1 MHSMTVFRRGKEN
14 GPESN
19 HQIRSYFAGG
29 LILGALGAVA
39 LAKGKKAGGIKP
51 LASSLLSAGLDVQ
64 DKVMT
69 GIDGVREELADVVAE
84 AQVKSQM
91 RRESQEEAEAAAT
104 VQAKPV
110 KKTRRVAKAKK
121 TA

>member
-1 MHSMTVFRRGKEN
+1 MVLNQTTKYGL
-14 GPESN
+14 
-19 HQIRSYFAGG
+19 IFAGG

-51 LASSLLSAGLDVQ
+51 LASSLLSAGLDVK

-69 GIDGVREELADVVAE
+69 GIDGVREELADAVAE
-84 AQVKSQM
+84 AQVKSQSQM

-110 KKTRRVAKAKK
+110 KKTRRVAKTKK
-121 TA
+121 AV

>member
-1 MHSMTVFRRGKEN
+1 MVLNQTTKYGL
-14 GPESN
+14 
-19 HQIRSYFAGG
+19 IFAGG

-51 LASSLLSAGLDVQ
+51 LASSLLSAGMDVK

-104 VQAKPV
+104 VQANPV

>member
-1 MHSMTVFRRGKEN
+1 MVLNQTTKYGL
-14 GPESN
+14 
-19 HQIRSYFAGG
+19 IFAGG

-51 LASSLLSAGLDVQ
+51 LASSILSAGLDVK

-91 RRESQEEAEAAAT
+91 RREAQEEAQAA
-104 VQAKPV
+104 VVVEQAKPA
-110 KKTRRVAKAKK
+110 KKARRVAKAKK
-121 TA
+121 AA

>member
-1 MHSMTVFRRGKEN
+1 MVLNQTTKYGL
-14 GPESN
+14 
-19 HQIRSYFAGG
+19 IFAGG

-51 LASSLLSAGLDVQ
+51 LASSLLSAGMDVK

-91 RRESQEEAEAAAT
+91 RREPR
-104 VQAKPV
+104 K
-110 KKTRRVAKAKK
+110 RRNCCLLYGKARRSARWVVASASGF
-121 TA
+121 

>member
-1 MHSMTVFRRGKEN
+1 MVLNQTTKYGL
-14 GPESN
+14 
-19 HQIRSYFAGG
+19 IFAGG

-51 LASSLLSAGLDVQ
+51 LASSLLSAGLDVK

-104 VQAKPV
+104 VPAKPV
-110 KKTRRVAKAKK
+110 KKTRSVDKTKKAL
-121 TA
+121 

>member
-1 MHSMTVFRRGKEN
+1 MVLNQTTKYGL
-14 GPESN
+14 
-19 HQIRSYFAGG
+19 IFAGVSV
-29 LILGALGAVA
+29 LVALGAFA
-39 LAKGKKAGGIKP
+39 IAKGKKAGGLKP
-51 LASSLLSAGLDVQ
+51 LASFSLSAGLDVK

-91 RRESQEEAEAAAT
+91 RRESQEEAEAAT
-104 VQAKPV
+104 VLEAKPV

-121 TA
+121 AA

>member
-1 MHSMTVFRRGKEN
+1 MVLNQTTKYGL
-14 GPESN
+14 
-19 HQIRSYFAGG
+19 IFAGG

-39 LAKGKKAGGIKP
+39 LAKGKKAGGIN
-51 LASSLLSAGLDVQ
+51 
-64 DKVMT
+64 
-69 GIDGVREELADVVAE
+69 GVREELADVVAE

-110 KKTRRVAKAKK
+110 KKTRRVAKTKK
-121 TA
+121 AV

>member
-1 MHSMTVFRRGKEN
+1 MVLNQTTKYGL
-14 GPESN
+14 
-19 HQIRSYFAGG
+19 IFAGG

-51 LASSLLSAGLDVQ
+51 LASSLLSAGMDVK

-91 RRESQEEAEAAAT
+91 RRESQEEAEAATT